1 MAAMTTV
8 GKHRFDGE
16 RYDAEGDVLYL
27 TRETGREVA
36 TTIATPEG
44 HAIRLDED
52 GEMIGLTIVNARWL
66 LDRDGKVVVTLPERI
81 ELPREELDQALTS

>member
-1 MAAMTTV
+1 
-8 GKHRFDGE
+8 
-16 RYDAEGDVLYL
+16 
-27 TRETGREVA
+27 VA